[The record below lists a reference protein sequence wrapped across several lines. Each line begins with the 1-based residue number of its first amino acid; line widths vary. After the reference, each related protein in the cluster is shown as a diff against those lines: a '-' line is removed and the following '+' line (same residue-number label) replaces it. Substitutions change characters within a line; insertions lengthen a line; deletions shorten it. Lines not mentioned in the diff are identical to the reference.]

1 MAANDQKLRTLYLMQ
16 ILLEE
21 TDETHILN
29 ASELINRLKIR
40 YNMEAD
46 RRTIYSD
53 IDVLERFGLSI
64 TQLKGKTPGYYV
76 DSREF
81 ELAELKLL
89 VDAVQSSKFITE
101 KKTRELVRKLE
112 TLCSKSEA
120 EQLSRELLLSNRPKT
135 KNETI
140 YYNVDYIHTAMA
152 GNRQITF
159 QYAEW
164 TRKAELRPK
173 KNGAFYVVSPWR
185 LTWDNE
191 NYYLI
196 AYDEAAGKI
205 KHYRVD
211 KMQKMEMLTEERMGK
226 EAFEA
231 VNLTAFAKKTF
242 GMFGGEDREVTLLCR
257 NELAG
262 VMIDRFGQDIWMVPE
277 GEEHFR
283 AKVMVTISPQFF
295 GWLTGIGN
303 KMIVEAPED
312 VKDQYVDYVQGI
324 MNNYISLG
332 NDA

>member
-21 TDETHILN
+21 TDEDHILN
-29 ASELINRLKIR
+29 ASQLIEQL
-40 YNMEAD
+40 NMKYGMDAD

-53 IDVLERFGLSI
+53 IDVLERFGLNI

-76 DSREF
+76 DSRDF

-101 KKTRELVRKLE
+101 KKTRELIRKLE

-120 EQLSRELLLSNRPKT
+120 EQLSREILLSTRPKT

-140 YYNVDYIHTAMA
+140 YYNVDYIHTAMSQ
-152 GNRQITF
+152 NRQITF

-164 TRKAELRPK
+164 TTKVELRPK
-173 KNGAFYVVSPWR
+173 KNGAFYIVSPWR

-196 AYDEAAGKI
+196 AYDDESGKI

-211 KMQKMEMLTEERMGK
+211 KMQKMQILMTERKGQS
-226 EAFEA
+226 AFEET
-231 VNLTAFAKKTF
+231 NLTAFGKKTF
-242 GMFGGEDREVTLLCR
+242 GMFGGRDREVELLCR
-257 NELAG
+257 NELVG
-262 VMIDRFGQDIWMVPE
+262 VVIDRFGQDIWMVPE
-277 GEEHFR
+277 GENHFR
-283 AKVMVTISPQFF
+283 AKVVVTISPQFF
-295 GWLTGIGN
+295 GWVTGIGN
-303 KMIVEAPED
+303 KLKIEGPEE
-312 VKDQYVDYVQGI
+312 VQI
-324 MNNYISLG
+324 EYKNYL
-332 NDA
+332 NDILKCYES

>member
-16 ILLEE
+16 ILLTE
-21 TDETHILN
+21 TDESHILN
-29 ASELINRLKIR
+29 ASQLIKQLKIK
-40 YNMEAD
+40 YDMVAD

-53 IDVLERFGLSI
+53 IEVLERFGLSI

-76 DSREF
+76 DSRDF

-101 KKTRELVRKLE
+101 KKTRELIRKLE

-120 EQLSRELLLSNRPKT
+120 EQLSREVLLSNRPKT

-140 YYNVDYIHTAMA
+140 YYNVDYIHTAIFQ
-152 GNRQITF
+152 NRQITF

-164 TRKAELRPK
+164 TTKVELRPK
-173 KNGAFYVVSPWR
+173 KNGAFYTVSPWR

-196 AYDEAAGKI
+196 AYDEEADKI

-211 KMQKMEMLTEERMGK
+211 KMQKMQLLETERKGEA
-226 EAFEA
+226 AFEET
-231 VNLTAFAKKTF
+231 NLTAFAKKTF
-242 GMFGGEDREVTLLCR
+242 GMFGGKDREVTLLCR

-262 VMIDRFGQDIWMVPE
+262 VVIDRFGQDIWMVPE
-277 GEEHFR
+277 GDEHFR
-283 AKVMVTISPQFF
+283 AKVTVTISPQFF
-295 GWLTGIGN
+295 GWVTGIGS
-303 KMIVEAPED
+303 KMKIAEPED
-312 VKDQYVDYVQGI
+312 VVQDYLDYVNEILNQ
-324 MNNYISLG
+324 Y
-332 NDA
+332 D

>member
-21 TDETHILN
+21 TDESHILN
-29 ASELINRLKIR
+29 ASELIDRLKVK

-53 IDVLERFGLSI
+53 IDVLIRFGLSI

-76 DSREF
+76 DSRDF

-89 VDAVQSSKFITE
+89 VDAVQSSKFITK
-101 KKTRELVRKLE
+101 KKTRELIRKLE

-120 EQLSRELLLSNRPKT
+120 EQLSREVLIYNRPKT
-135 KNETI
+135 RNETI
-140 YYNVDYIHTAMA
+140 YYNVDYIHSAMA
-152 GNRQITF
+152 GNCQITF

-164 TRKAELRPK
+164 TTKVELRPK

-196 AYDEAAGKI
+196 AYDEEAGKI

-211 KMQKMEMLTEERMGK
+211 KMQKMQILKTERIGR

-262 VMIDRFGQDIWMVPE
+262 VVIDRFGQDIWMVPE
-277 GEEHFR
+277 GTDHFK

-295 GWLTGIGN
+295 GWVTGIGN
-303 KMIVEAPED
+303 KMKIAEPFDVQEEYKEY
-312 VKDQYVDYVQGI
+312 VKDI
-324 MNNYISLG
+324 MRLYE
-332 NDA
+332 

>member
-1 MAANDQKLRTLYLMQ
+1 MAVNDQKLRTLYLMQ

-21 TDETHILN
+21 TDEDHIMN
-29 ASELINRLKIR
+29 ASQLIRQLKIR
-40 YNMEAD
+40 YDMDAD

-53 IDVLERFGLSI
+53 IEVLGRFGVSI
-64 TQLKGKTPGYYV
+64 NQLKGKTPGYYV
-76 DSREF
+76 DSRDF

-101 KKTRELVRKLE
+101 KKTRVLIQKLE
-112 TLCSKSEA
+112 TLCSRSQA
-120 EQLSRELLLSNRPKT
+120 EQLSREVLLSNRPKT

-140 YYNVDYIHTAMA
+140 YYNVDYIHTAMFM
-152 GNRQITF
+152 NHQITF

-164 TRKAELRPK
+164 TTKVELRPK

-196 AYDEAAGKI
+196 AYDEEAGKI

-211 KMQKMEMLTEERMGK
+211 KMQKMQILDKERAGK
-226 EAFEA
+226 EAFEET
-231 VNLTAFAKKTF
+231 NLTAFGKKTF
-242 GMFGGEDREVTLLCR
+242 GMFGGKDKEVTLLCS

-262 VMIDRFGQDIWMVPE
+262 VVIDRFGQDIWMLPE
-277 GEEHFR
+277 GEEHFK

-295 GWLTGIGN
+295 GWVTGIGN
-303 KMIVEAPED
+303 KMKITAPQD
-312 VKDQYVDYVQGI
+312 VQEEYRAYISNI
-324 MNNYISLG
+324 MNLYE
-332 NDA
+332 

>member
-21 TDETHILN
+21 TDESHILN
-29 ASELINRLKIR
+29 ASELIGRLKVK

-46 RRTIYSD
+46 RRTVYGD

-64 TQLKGKTPGYYV
+64 TQLKGKNPGYYV
-76 DSREF
+76 DSRDF

-101 KKTRELVRKLE
+101 KKTRELIRKLE
-112 TLCSKSEA
+112 TLCSRQEA
-120 EQLSRELLLSNRPKT
+120 EQLSREVLLYNRPKT

-140 YYNVDYIHTAMA
+140 YYNVDNIHSAMA

-164 TRKAELRPK
+164 TTKAELRPK

-196 AYDEAAGKI
+196 AYDEEAGKI

-211 KMQKMEMLTEERMGK
+211 KMQKMQILETERKGED
-226 EAFEA
+226 AFEA

-242 GMFGGEDREVTLLCR
+242 GMFGGKDREVTLLCR

-262 VMIDRFGQDIWMVPE
+262 VVIDRFGQDIWMIPE
-277 GEEHFR
+277 GPEHFK

-295 GWLTGIGN
+295 GWVTGIGG
-303 KMIVEAPED
+303 KMKIAEPSD
-312 VKDQYVDYVQGI
+312 VQAEYREYIRGI
-324 MNNYISLG
+324 IGLYE
-332 NDA
+332 